1 MARPKKDEAVVTETK
16 SDLKYDLSKIDAALT
31 EIKKQ
36 IGTDSII
43 NVGSIETIPRVPCRS
58 PTIGYIFGAGGTP
71 MGKIIELYGPESAG
85 KSLVA
90 QNIIADF
97 QRIGK
102 FAAYI
107 DLEYSFDPKYAAI
120 QGVDC
125 SPEKFALIQPNSGED
140 AFTAVERLAES
151 GQVGVIVFDSIAA
164 AVPKAELEGEMTD
177 AQMGAQARLMG
188 KGLRKVT
195 AVLGKNNCCLVLI
208 NQTRSKIGISYGDP
222 TVTPGG
228 AAAKFFS
235 SIRCEVRKGDKD
247 EGEDGEDM
255 IGIKAK
261 IKNVKNK
268 TSVPFR
274 KGEIFISFKDGID
287 VYGEYVDFG
296 VSFGIIQKGGA
307 WYTGPNG
314 ERFQGRANVIKALKE
329 NETLFNSIKEKVD
342 AQLKGNPIQD
352 VELPETI
359 SVEDNSI
366 ESLASQALGD

>member
-1 MARPKKDEAVVTETK
+1 MANLNYVSMEKNIPFDISNLNLKIKSFNHEKKEVEYRKILSIVRKDDSEVFELKNGDNILLRCTANHRIFNPEINDYIYIGDVEKGSVQNEVGEIIPFNVVKTSE
-16 SDLKYDLSKIDAALT
+16 LSPIL
-31 EIKKQ
+31 
-36 IGTDSII
+36 
-43 NVGSIETIPRVPCRS
+43 
-58 PTIGYIFGAGGTP
+58 
-71 MGKIIELYGPESAG
+71 
-85 KSLVA
+85 
-90 QNIIADF
+90 
-97 QRIGK
+97 
-102 FAAYI
+102 
-107 DLEYSFDPKYAAI
+107 DLE
-120 QGVDC
+120 
-125 SPEKFALIQPNSGED
+125 
-140 AFTAVERLAES
+140 VEGNENYFS
-151 GQVGVIVFDSIAA
+151 
-164 AVPKAELEGEMTD
+164 
-177 AQMGAQARLMG
+177 
-188 KGLRKVT
+188 
-195 AVLGKNNCCLVLI
+195 N
-208 NQTRSKIGISYGDP
+208 GILSHN
-222 TVTPGG
+222 TTPGG
-228 AAAKFFS
+228 NALKFWA